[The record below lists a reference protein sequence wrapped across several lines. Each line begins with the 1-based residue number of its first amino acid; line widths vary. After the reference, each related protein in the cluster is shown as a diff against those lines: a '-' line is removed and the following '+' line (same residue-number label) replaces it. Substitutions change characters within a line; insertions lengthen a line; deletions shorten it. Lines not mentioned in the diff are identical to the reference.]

1 MKTYAIRLTKGAD
14 LYNSIL
20 KFCQDDNIE
29 AGVVVSSVGC
39 VTTAKVRDA
48 SGVNIQTIT
57 EKLEIISV
65 NGTVSKNRLHLHI
78 AFSKEDLSTIGGHLV
93 EGTIINTTCEL
104 VILELPDTVFEK
116 VFDSNTGYGELSIS
130 HK

>member
-20 KFCQDDNIE
+20 KFCEENNIE

-48 SGVNIQTIT
+48 SGVNIQTIN

-78 AFSKEDLSTIGGHLV
+78 AFSKENLSTIGGHLV

-104 VILELPDTVFEK
+104 VILELSDTVFEK
-116 VFDSNTGYGELSIS
+116 VFDPNTGYGELSIS